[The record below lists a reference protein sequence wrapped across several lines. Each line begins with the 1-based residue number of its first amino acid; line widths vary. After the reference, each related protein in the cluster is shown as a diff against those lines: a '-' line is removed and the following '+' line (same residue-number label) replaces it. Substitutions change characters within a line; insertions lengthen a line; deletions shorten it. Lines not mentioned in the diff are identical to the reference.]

1 MNKYQ
6 NKINPAHQAKYPNKK
21 PAHLKK
27 NPVSH
32 QAWLNSK
39 KARNQAQYFK
49 RDPLAIRCL
58 VCYAAKFKSPLTNWI
73 EEKHYQD
80 SFNIAKV
87 IFTDPNNPLNNAATD
102 GKQYIK
108 SVYYCSFK
116 CFNFQAI
123 QAEREGG
130 NQ

>member
-6 NKINPAHQAKYPNKK
+6 NQISPAKQAKYPRKK

-27 NPVSH
+27 NPASH
-32 QAWLNSK
+32 QSWLNSK
-39 KARNQAQYFK
+39 KARNRAQYFK

-58 VCYAAKFKSPLTNWI
+58 VCYTIKFKPPLTNWI

-87 IFTDPNNPLNNAATD
+87 IFTGPDNPKPED
-102 GKQYIK
+102 DRQYIK
-108 SVYYCSFK
+108 SVYYCSRQ
-116 CFNFQAI
+116 CFNFQAM
-123 QAEREGG
+123 QAEREGD